1 VTPYCSRNQRIASGL
16 SGSPAEQTIRNFCG
30 YRVPPSEIDIIDR
43 IAVGVANTL
52 LTPWRERKSG
62 CFPGS
67 NPPWLW

>member
-1 VTPYCSRNQRIASGL
+1 V
-16 SGSPAEQTIRNFCG
+16 PA
-30 YRVPPSEIDIIDR
+30 SEIDIIDR

-67 NPPWLW
+67 NPPWRW